1 MEMQQPIGKVVG
13 LTEAAHGGGDLAQ
26 AATAPS
32 ALEFGTGLRTRLE
45 RHGIALMWHP
55 APPNECV
62 PVAPN
67 ARYA

>member
-1 MEMQQPIGKVVG
+1 MEMQQSKGKVVR
-13 LTEAAHGGGDLAQ
+13 LTEAAGRGGDLAK

-32 ALEFGTGLRTRLE
+32 ALEFGTGLRARLE
-45 RHGIALMWHP
+45 RHGIALMWQP

-62 PVAPN
+62 PIAPH